1 MEIWQQFIATSTILK
16 FTNILILF
24 LIAWIFHRLARRIAG
39 LMLGI
44 NQVSLSLRR
53 TRKGDEETWTAS
65 DNLARQEQRHRAR
78 VREQLKR
85 LVKSEA
91 MSKRWTELH
100 DLLPA
105 ELKSPTRLRQERL
118 QTLQVLIAS
127 AITILAFALAI
138 VISLRNFAPT
148 DTVVTM
154 LGLFT
159 TALAFAGRTF
169 VGDYLA
175 GLSIIFQ
182 DRFNIGEKLLVKAQM
197 ELIEGVVEQTSLN
210 ATWLRAP
217 TGEMVVIPNGELRF
231 ICNYSRG
238 LYSAANI
245 TLKVAATDL
254 YQTVPLLK
262 NLAAEAVLLLPDL
275 KEPWQVISEAGAMGE
290 KVELTLVARAHFGRA
305 ADLRPQIIALVQERF
320 ELANIALVD

>member
-1 MEIWQQFIATSTILK
+1 MEIWQQFVATSTILK
-16 FTNILILF
+16 FANILLLF

-44 NQVSLSLRR
+44 NQTSMSLRQ
-53 TRKGDEETWTAS
+53 TRAGDEEAGTPS
-65 DNLARQEQRHRAR
+65 ENLARQEQRHRAR
-78 VREQLKR
+78 VREQLKH

-91 MSKRWTELH
+91 MLKRWTELH

-138 VISLRNFAPT
+138 VISLHNFAPT

-182 DRFNIGEKLLVKAQM
+182 DRFNVGEKLLVKAQM
-197 ELIEGVVEQTSLN
+197 ELIEGVVERTSLN

-217 TGEMVVIPNGELRF
+217 SGEMVVIPNGELRF

-238 LYSAANI
+238 LYSAANLA
-245 TLKVAATDL
+245 LKVAATDL
-254 YQTVPLLK
+254 PQTVPLLK
-262 NLAAEAVLLLPDL
+262 NLAAEAVVLLPDL
-275 KEPWQVISEAGAMGE
+275 REPWQVISEAGTMGE

-305 ADLRPQIIALVQERF
+305 ADLRPQLIALVQERF